1 MTRSISIV
9 TGWPAP
15 NVNMVCLTHVQEPP
29 GFRRND
35 LHRSEVMTFRAE
47 ELCADSGWQCTRP
60 MRHPVSA
67 RVRRRAASSPSLSRL
82 VLHLGL
88 ACGYAYRVGKLVALA
103 LGTVWWFTTFGT
115 PLRSSGLFIGSPSFG
130 GGARLRC
137 SPHVLQCR
145 SALILVLAP
154 CGNALR
160 AGGRPCRRIA
170 RREAV
175 VYSVVDSFLL
185 GLFRLGFS

>member
-15 NVNMVCLTHVQEPP
+15 NVNMVCLTHVQEPS

-47 ELCADSGWQCTRP
+47 AESFVPLAFVPAVNLGRRCRCLHGREHLDYAIAVLGACRNKP
-60 MRHPVSA
+60 GIAPVSA

-88 ACGYAYRVGKLVALA
+88 ACGCAYRVGKLVALA

-115 PLRSSGLFIGSPSFG
+115 PL
-130 GGARLRC
+130 
-137 SPHVLQCR
+137 
-145 SALILVLAP
+145 
-154 CGNALR
+154 
-160 AGGRPCRRIA
+160 
-170 RREAV
+170 
-175 VYSVVDSFLL
+175 
-185 GLFRLGFS
+185 